1 MATFIGYSTIERYKS
16 YTVTDFELIKRD
28 LLNALTIRQ
37 GEMPGRPNVGT
48 TMFTLMFEPQ
58 GEPTNKAIIKEIQRV
73 VAQDP
78 RIQVSDINVFPQE
91 NGILIELEVDTV
103 SGQQGEL
110 LNIFFNNQTMRAAY
124 SHVEYKLHSLF
135 CS

>member
-1 MATFIGYSTIERYKS
+1 MATFIGYSTIDQYKN

-28 LLNALTIRQ
+28 LLNALSIRQ

-58 GEPTNKAIIKEIQRV
+58 GEPTNKAIIKEIQRI

-78 RIQVSDINVFPQE
+78 RIQLSDIDVFPQE
-91 NGILIELEVDTV
+91 NGIRLNLIVDTV

-110 LNIFFNNQTMRAAY
+110 LNIFFNNETMRA
-124 SHVEYKLHSLF
+124 SFSGV
-135 CS
+135 

>member
-1 MATFIGYSTIERYKS
+1 MATFIGYNSIGQYKN

-48 TMFTLMFEPQ
+48 TMFTLIFEPQ
-58 GEPTNKAIIKEIQRV
+58 GEPTNQAIVKEIQRV

-78 RIQVSDINVFPQE
+78 RISVSDINVYPQE
-91 NGILIELEVDTV
+91 NGILIELLVDAV
-103 SGQQGEL
+103 SGQEGEL
-110 LNIFFNNQTMRAAY
+110 LNIFFNSQTMRA
-124 SHVEYKLHSLF
+124 SFSDV
-135 CS
+135 

>member
-1 MATFIGYSTIERYKS
+1 MATFIGYSTINQYKS
-16 YTVTDFELIKRD
+16 YTVTDFDLIKRD

-37 GEMPGRPNVGT
+37 GEMPGRPNIGT
-48 TMFTLMFEPQ
+48 TMFSLIFEPQ

-78 RIQVSDINVFPQE
+78 RIQVSQVNVYPQE

-103 SGQQGEL
+103 SGQQGEM
-110 LNIFFNNQTMRAAY
+110 LNIFFDSQTMRAAY
-124 SHVEYKLHSLF
+124 SDV
-135 CS
+135 

>member
-1 MATFIGYSTIERYKS
+1 MATFIGYSTIDQYKS
-16 YTVTDFELIKRD
+16 YTITDFDLIKRD

-37 GEMPGRPNVGT
+37 GEMPGRPNIGT
-48 TMFTLMFEPQ
+48 TMFSLIFEPQ

-78 RIQVSDINVFPQE
+78 RIQVSDINVYPQE

-124 SHVEYKLHSLF
+124 SGV
-135 CS
+135 

>member
-1 MATFIGYSTIERYKS
+1 MATFIGYSTIGRYKS
-16 YTVTDFELIKRD
+16 YTVTDFDLIKRD

-124 SHVEYKLHSLF
+124 SDV
-135 CS
+135 

>member
-1 MATFIGYSTIERYKS
+1 MATFIGYNSIGQYKN

-48 TMFTLMFEPQ
+48 TMFTLIFEPQ
-58 GEPTNKAIIKEIQRV
+58 GEPTNQEIIKEIQRV

-78 RIQVSDINVFPQE
+78 RISVTDINVYPQE
-91 NGILIELEVDTV
+91 NGILIELLVDAV
-103 SGQQGEL
+103 SGQEGEL
-110 LNIFFNNQTMRAAY
+110 LNIFFNSQTMRA
-124 SHVEYKLHSLF
+124 SFSDV
-135 CS
+135 

>member
-1 MATFIGYSTIERYKS
+1 MATFIGYSTINQYKS
-16 YTVTDFELIKRD
+16 YTVTDFDLIKRD

-37 GEMPGRPNVGT
+37 GEMPGRPNIGT
-48 TMFTLMFEPQ
+48 TMFSLIFEPQ

-78 RIQVSDINVFPQE
+78 RIQVNDINVYPQE

-124 SHVEYKLHSLF
+124 SGV
-135 CS
+135 

>member
-1 MATFIGYSTIERYKS
+1 MATFIGYSTIDKYKN
-16 YTVTDFELIKRD
+16 YTVTDFNLIKRD

-78 RIQVSDINVFPQE
+78 RIQVNDINVYPQE

-124 SHVEYKLHSLF
+124 SGV
-135 CS
+135 

>member
-1 MATFIGYSTIERYKS
+1 MATFIGYNSIGQYKN

-48 TMFTLMFEPQ
+48 TMFTLIFEPQ
-58 GEPTNKAIIKEIQRV
+58 GEPTNQAIIKEIQRV

-78 RIQVSDINVFPQE
+78 RISVTDINVYPQE
-91 NGILIELEVDTV
+91 NGILIELLVDAV
-103 SGQQGEL
+103 SGQEGEL
-110 LNIFFNNQTMRAAY
+110 LNIFFNSQTMRA
-124 SHVEYKLHSLF
+124 SFSDV
-135 CS
+135 

>member
-1 MATFIGYSTIERYKS
+1 MATFIGYSTIDKYKN
-16 YTVTDFELIKRD
+16 YTVTDFNLIKRD

-73 VAQDP
+73 IAQDP
-78 RIQVSDINVFPQE
+78 RIQLSDINVFPQE

-110 LNIFFNNQTMRAAY
+110 LNIFFNNQTMRA
-124 SHVEYKLHSLF
+124 SFSDV
-135 CS
+135 

>member
-1 MATFIGYSTIERYKS
+1 MATFIGYSTINQYKS
-16 YTVTDFELIKRD
+16 YTVTDFDLIKRD

-37 GEMPGRPNVGT
+37 GEMPGRPNIGT
-48 TMFTLMFEPQ
+48 TMFSLIFEPQ

-78 RIQVSDINVFPQE
+78 RIQVSDINVYPQE

-124 SHVEYKLHSLF
+124 SGV
-135 CS
+135 

>member
-1 MATFIGYSTIERYKS
+1 MATFIGYSTIDQYKN

-28 LLNALTIRQ
+28 LLNNLSIRQ

-58 GEPTNKAIIKEIQRV
+58 GEPTNKAIIKEIQRI

-78 RIQVSDINVFPQE
+78 RIQLSDIDVFPQE
-91 NGILIELEVDTV
+91 NGIRLNLIVDTV

-110 LNIFFNNQTMRAAY
+110 LNIFFNNETMRA
-124 SHVEYKLHSLF
+124 SFSDV
-135 CS
+135 